1 MSDLEL
7 TQEWVLDIWE
17 DSGGVE
23 GSWTVV
29 RFVLTL
35 LYGVT
40 QKCLERVLNRK
51 LKTVRVFDRAFPFVL
66 K

>member
-1 MSDLEL
+1 VSDLEL

-40 QKCLERVLNRK
+40 QKCLERVFESE
-51 LKTVRVFDRAFPFVL
+51 TEDRARL
-66 K
+66 

>member
-40 QKCLERVLNRK
+40 QKCLERVFESE
-51 LKTVRVFDRAFPFVL
+51 TEDRARL
-66 K
+66 